1 MNDSQA
7 MAALRNELL
16 NKIAAVHPNPIDAK
30 QLELKCRTLFLTKDR
45 IWYHDVV
52 LEQLKILLH
61 ARLIR
66 PLNNG
71 YTLTETGRKDRA
83 EVARFTN
90 KPNPPEAA

>member
-1 MNDSQA
+1 

-30 QLELKCRTLFLTKDR
+30 QLELICRTLFLTRDK

-66 PLNNG
+66 PLNGG
-71 YTLTETGRKDRA
+71 YTLTETGRRDRA

-90 KPNPPEAA
+90 KSNPPEAA